1 MAGPAQAH
9 SPHQSSIGFNLAAI
23 VIVMALMGLGVAYL
37 IDAAGRSARREAHR
51 LDTETTLTRTL
62 GGADLEIP
70 LSWFRYEE
78 QRIEGFAKQID
89 LRFELPLGV
98 NGAIEPVDVTL
109 LPRSRARPS
118 SALLD
123 GVYLHQF
130 LPEQLSG
137 PPGLVGKPLRPAEGY
152 EGETVWYDAL
162 SAEPFVAKC
171 SRPLSPKADGQC
183 LRTVYL
189 GPGIAAVYAF
199 PEAVLANW
207 RRFDGMLTERLKQ
220 VGAL

>member
-1 MAGPAQAH
+1 MSGPAQAH
-9 SPHQSSIGFNLAAI
+9 QPQQGAIGFNLAAI
-23 VIVMALMGLGVAYL
+23 AIVLALLGIGLAYA
-37 IDAAGRSARREAHR
+37 IDAAGRDARTQAHR

-62 GGADLEIP
+62 GGRDLEIP

-89 LRFELPLGV
+89 LRFDLPLG
-98 NGAIEPVDVTL
+98 ADAQIEPVDVTL

-118 SALLD
+118 AALLD

-137 PPGLVGKPLRPAEGY
+137 PPGLVGKPLRADGGY
-152 EGETVWYDAL
+152 ADETVWYDAL

-171 SRPLSPKADGQC
+171 SKPIAPAVSGQC

-189 GPGIAAVYAF
+189 GPGVAAVYAF
-199 PEAVLANW
+199 RESALAHW
-207 RRFDGMLTERLKQ
+207 RDFDALLTERLGQ
-220 VGAL
+220 IGAL